1 MFNKNKNEAR
11 TKAEHTAVLEIL
23 GPGTPSRL
31 GLTPEEKINILEA
44 QKAYLEGVATLRDLI
59 APSAMRVNSRY
70 VQIGEYFCRTLFV
83 YTYPRYLH
91 TDWFTPIIN
100 MDAIFDVGMFV
111 YPQSSAMVLKN
122 LTKTLAKI
130 SSSINVEQEQ
140 GRVRNPVL
148 ENASANVEALRDALQ
163 QGTERLFKFALYIT
177 IYGNSLKQLNK
188 NTRRVET
195 LLGSR
200 LIYTKQSVF
209 QAEQGFVSTLP
220 LANDELFITNNL
232 NTSPLSTS
240 FPFVSYELSS
250 NEGILYGINRHN
262 NSLVLFDRFSLENA
276 NTVVFGK
283 SGSGKSYAI
292 KLEILRSLMLG
303 SDVLV
308 IDPENEYK
316 YLASAVGGSFLDISL
331 ASPYRIN
338 PFDLTIVAREEKP
351 ADVLREAIINL
362 KGLVRLILGGI
373 GPAEDALVD
382 EALMQTYAACGITA
396 ETSWEGKEMPTMSDF
411 ERILES
417 TSGAENMAQVF
428 TKYTQGTFAGIFNQ
442 PTNIKLDK
450 QLAVFSIRDL
460 EDELRPIGMYIIL
473 NYVWNIVRQ
482 ELKKRILVV
491 DEAWWMM
498 EHEDSAQFL
507 FGIAK
512 RARKY
517 YLGLTTI
524 SQDVNDFLSTR
535 HGQAIVTNSS
545 IQLLLR
551 QSPAAIDLVA
561 AVFHLTQEE
570 KYLLLASDV
579 GEGIFF
585 AGNKHVAI
593 KIVASYSEDQIITS
607 DPKQLIEIARAK
619 EDFAKTQG
627 RSVAETEIDNNEEVA
642 GMADGGE

>member
-1 MFNKNKNEAR
+1 
-11 TKAEHTAVLEIL
+11 
-23 GPGTPSRL
+23 
-31 GLTPEEKINILEA
+31 
-44 QKAYLEGVATLRDLI
+44 
-59 APSAMRVNSRY
+59 
-70 VQIGEYFCRTLFV
+70 
-83 YTYPRYLH
+83 
-91 TDWFTPIIN
+91 
-100 MDAIFDVGMFV
+100 
-111 YPQSSAMVLKN
+111 
-122 LTKTLAKI
+122 TLAKI

-338 PFDLTIVAREEKP
+338 PFDLTIATHEEKP
-351 ADVLREAIINL
+351 ADILREAIINL

-382 EALMQTYAACGITA
+382 EALMQTYASCGITA

-411 ERILES
+411 ERILQS
-417 TSGAENMAQVF
+417 TAGAENMAQVF

-545 IQLLLR
+545 I
-551 QSPAAIDLVA
+551 
-561 AVFHLTQEE
+561 
-570 KYLLLASDV
+570 
-579 GEGIFF
+579 
-585 AGNKHVAI
+585 
-593 KIVASYSEDQIITS
+593 
-607 DPKQLIEIARAK
+607 
-619 EDFAKTQG
+619 
-627 RSVAETEIDNNEEVA
+627 
-642 GMADGGE
+642 